1 MDKKPEDKPKAPA
14 SPAGAP
20 PKKKKKKLDRFAP
33 ICIGILVVLMGLT
46 FLQSLFGNRPNKVS
60 SISESVTTYPSTET
74 NPAETQ
80 THSYA
85 LQSIDENELG
95 TLATYFREH
104 YYGFFLCD
112 YNQPQSI
119 DWSTVLVYV
128 DAPQTK
134 IPEEIKK
141 SYLEKIQK
149 KEGDVKLFAYNSYQ
163 IDQYVKETTT
173 TNYADAKQPLH
184 WDYDSNSQIYISYR
198 PDVSP
203 KEIKFTRGQK
213 SGFDVTLYYK
223 LKDANYPSTKV
234 EHIMKLNFQGTIPKF
249 ISNMPST

>member
-33 ICIGILVVLMGLT
+33 ICIGILIVLMGLT
-46 FLQSLFGNRPNKVS
+46 FLQSLFDNRPNKVS

-85 LQSIDENELG
+85 LQSIDENELK

-149 KEGDVKLFAYNSYQ
+149 KEGDVKLFANMSKKLQ
-163 IDQYVKETTT
+163 QRIMQMRNNLFTGTMTLTVKSIFLTALMFPQRKS
-173 TNYADAKQPLH
+173 NLH
-184 WDYDSNSQIYISYR
+184 GDKNLDLMSHCITS
-198 PDVSP
+198 
-203 KEIKFTRGQK
+203 
-213 SGFDVTLYYK
+213 
-223 LKDANYPSTKV
+223 
-234 EHIMKLNFQGTIPKF
+234 
-249 ISNMPST
+249 

>member
-1 MDKKPEDKPKAPA
+1 MVFFSVITI
-14 SPAGAP
+14 SPSP
-20 PKKKKKKLDRFAP
+20 L
-33 ICIGILVVLMGLT
+33 IGVPSLSMLMPRR
-46 FLQSLFGNRPNKVS
+46 QKSLRK
-60 SISESVTTYPSTET
+60 
-74 NPAETQ
+74 
-80 THSYA
+80 
-85 LQSIDENELG
+85 
-95 TLATYFREH
+95 
-104 YYGFFLCD
+104 
-112 YNQPQSI
+112 
-119 DWSTVLVYV
+119 
-128 DAPQTK
+128 
-134 IPEEIKK
+134 IKK